1 MKQPLALRMR
11 PKTID
16 DVIGQKH
23 LVGKDMIL
31 RKVVE
36 QKQLF
41 SFIFFGPSGT
51 GKTTLAKAIAN
62 SLNRPYRLFNAVT
75 GNKKELDAI
84 FLEAKM
90 NNGLVLIVDEIHR
103 LNKDKQD
110 LLLPYLEEGLIYL
123 MGTTTSNP
131 YFAINPAIRSRCHLL
146 EVKALTTDD
155 IKAAINNA
163 IKAPEGLNN
172 EVTIAD
178 DALQVI
184 ANHANGD
191 IRYALNVLE
200 ICAIAN
206 KHITMDVV
214 LEYSRLANSSISK
227 DDDGYKYKIDV
238 QGPAGIA
245 NAGIFDS
252 GTNSI
257 ENIAKTLSNQ
267 VQQILNMNPA
277 NTITVRVRGHSRG
290 GVALSFFLREISK
303 QYKPK
308 VSVDYSIQYDPVPG
322 QTISIENMD
331 YSKIGSS
338 KYYRYDVDRRL
349 VKKSIVVYSL
359 YTQYGYER
367 FGTTENSFVPQAV
380 FGTDIIIIEC
390 KNHSVGLDKG
400 KEFID
405 TQLDRGVY
413 IRRHYQLEKV
423 NSYEEF
429 KHHRAILEYPFNQA
443 NKNNPKNEEIEK
455 RVNYQQKRY
464 NVIYDVVK
472 AWFKKKN

>member
-23 LVGKDMIL
+23 LVGQNMIL

-146 EVKALTTDD
+146 EVKALSADD
-155 IKAAINNA
+155 ISEAINNA

-172 EVTIAD
+172 EETID
-178 DALQVI
+178 EDALHII

-227 DDDGYKYKIDV
+227 DDDGHYDALSALQKSIRGSDV
-238 QGPAGIA
+238 QAALYYLARLIQANDMVSIERRLLTIAYEDIGLANPAACARCVNAIDAAKRIGFPEARIPLANTVIELALSPKSRSADEAIDAALNVVNSTSYQVPAYLRLTPVNMDEDDKYDYARKDMWPHIQYLPDEIA
-245 NAGIFDS
+245 NIEFYIPQ
-252 GTNSI
+252 NSSKAEI
-257 ENIAKTLSNQ
+257 QLLENYNKLKTLKRTKN
-267 VQQILNMNPA
+267 LKK
-277 NTITVRVRGHSRG
+277 
-290 GVALSFFLREISK
+290 L
-303 QYKPK
+303 
-308 VSVDYSIQYDPVPG
+308 
-322 QTISIENMD
+322 
-331 YSKIGSS
+331 
-338 KYYRYDVDRRL
+338 
-349 VKKSIVVYSL
+349 KKSL
-359 YTQYGYER
+359 
-367 FGTTENSFVPQAV
+367 
-380 FGTDIIIIEC
+380 
-390 KNHSVGLDKG
+390 
-400 KEFID
+400 
-405 TQLDRGVY
+405 
-413 IRRHYQLEKV
+413 
-423 NSYEEF
+423 
-429 KHHRAILEYPFNQA
+429 
-443 NKNNPKNEEIEK
+443 
-455 RVNYQQKRY
+455 
-464 NVIYDVVK
+464 
-472 AWFKKKN
+472 